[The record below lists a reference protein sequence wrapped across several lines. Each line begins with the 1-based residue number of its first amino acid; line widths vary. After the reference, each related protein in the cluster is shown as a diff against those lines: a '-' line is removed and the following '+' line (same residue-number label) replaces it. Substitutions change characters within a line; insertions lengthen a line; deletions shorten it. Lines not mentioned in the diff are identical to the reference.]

1 MRGWPPPRAR
11 GLWLAPMTVG
21 NLRGE
26 HKVRLALWALPGAGG
41 WVLVGGVSVGGV
53 SVGGVSVGRRAPS
66 AGLWAR
72 RASVMHPSSGLGG
85 VCGIMPVLRRR
96 FWV

>member
-1 MRGWPPPRAR
+1 MRGWSPPRAR

-41 WVLVGGVSVGGV
+41 WVLVGGVSVGGASV
-53 SVGGVSVGRRAPS
+53 SRRAPS
-66 AGLWAR
+66 AGLWLP
-72 RASVMHPSSGLGG
+72 RASVVRALLGLGG
-85 VCGIMPVLRRR
+85 VSGVGSPASCLSLR
-96 FWV
+96 